1 MEKLQNLNIKNS
13 LLFFKM
19 VRDFEEIF
27 WKKKLENNGEFSPG
41 KLTHIKKKIL
51 AYLVAS
57 RFVNILNM
65 IAFMFLGI
73 WYAVGYFPVYST
85 LILIFFIAMVQFTH
99 LTNMVFDK
107 KLDIFARKH
116 TIWVFKYISS
126 EEMSLMSVLSFF
138 IGIFVLL
145 FINISVFL
153 FGFIL
158 MALTVLYSLPPIRF
172 KTKPPMDSISNML
185 ILGTFPFFVGWLS
198 TDTLFDLNALI
209 YGLVFGLPV
218 ITYYLII
225 SWQDI
230 KTDKEFGIKTTCTAL
245 GYDLTIYASLI
256 IWFVLILLSLYLFYI
271 DVSTISFIIVF
282 PILIYMLIKY
292 NKQSEYKKR
301 EININFSLFLSD
313 FIWINF
319 IYLSLSY
326 LSFSIIPFMFFVF
339 TLIIFL
345 KVQLNFYQH

>member
-1 MEKLQNLNIKNS
+1 
-13 LLFFKM
+13 M

-27 WKKKLENNGEFSPG
+27 WKKKLENNSEVKPKNFTY
-41 KLTHIKKKIL
+41 LKKKFL

-65 IAFMFLGI
+65 AAFMFLGI
-73 WYAVGYFPVYST
+73 WYAVGYFPFNST
-85 LILIFFIAMVQFTH
+85 LITIFFIIMVQFVH

-185 ILGTFPFFVGWLS
+185 ILGTFPFLVGWLS
-198 TDTLFDLNALI
+198 TGTLFNLNALI
-209 YGLVFGLPV
+209 YGLIFGLPV

-230 KTDKEFGIKTTCTAL
+230 KTDKEFGIKTTCTVL
-245 GYDLTIYASLI
+245 GYDLTIYTSLI

-271 DVSTISFIIVF
+271 DISTISFLLIF
-282 PILIYMLIKY
+282 PILIYMSIIY
-292 NKQSEYKKR
+292 NKNSEYKKKER
-301 EININFSLFLSD
+301 NINIFLSLSD
-313 FIWINF
+313 LVWVGF

-326 LSFSIIPFMFFVF
+326 LCLSIIPFVFF
-339 TLIIFL
+339 IFSL
-345 KVQLNFYQH
+345 MLSLTSFFRNVKFISKNFN